1 MQQIGLQR
9 RYQDDAD
16 FALLVCHIPAL
27 AFVPLPHLIE
37 AFESLEDI
45 IPDEMGPLLDYFEH
59 TYIGR
64 RLRVRGHDPLFA

>member
-16 FALLVCHIPAL
+16 FALLVRHIPAL
-27 AFVPLPHLIE
+27 AFVPLSHLIE

-45 IPDEMGPLLDYFEH
+45 IPDEMVPLLDYFNQH
-59 TYIGR
+59 FR
-64 RLRVRGHDPLFA
+64 WCRMFQF